1 MEVRVALYG
10 AARVVIGR
18 PQVDIALDEPAG
30 AATLGQV
37 VEQLCATY
45 PRTQPYILDGDGML
59 QSYIRVLINDERPV
73 PDATLATL
81 LHDGDR
87 VTLLVA
93 VAGGTH
99 RPTPTILCDP
109 AR

>member
-30 AATLGQV
+30 TATLGQV
-37 VEQLCATY
+37 LEQLCAAY
-45 PRTQPYILDGDGML
+45 PRARPYILDGDGML

>member
-1 MEVRVALYG
+1 MQVSVALYG

-18 PQVDIALDEPAG
+18 PQIDIVLDEPAG
-30 AATLGQV
+30 AAMLGQAL
-37 VEQLCATY
+37 EQICTTY
-45 PRTQPYILDGDGML
+45 PRARPYVLDRDGML

-93 VAGGTH
+93 VAGGTNI
-99 RPTPTILCDP
+99 PMSTIPCDP
-109 AR
+109 A